1 MRYLILH
8 LIGFYQ
14 KYISPVKGFTC
25 AYGHLHKNGTCSSRI
40 FEIVSNSP
48 FRDIPSQASL
58 QFKKCAQAQK
68 VIENDRP
75 NKKDTEE
82 CNDNLCCAGW
92 WGCSLSGF

>member
-1 MRYLILH
+1 LSATDEIY

-68 VIENDRP
+68 VTLRMIVLI
-75 NKKDTEE
+75 KKTQK
-82 CNDNLCCAGW
+82 NVTTTYVVPAG
-92 WGCSLSGF
+92 GVAH